1 MAQSDLPRPL
11 RILRKRLRA
20 LGLMPPASTRPR
32 VTGSAAWLRL
42 ANAAG
47 PHLAD
52 AFKRHTP
59 FEAWIEV
66 NTLTDAAELEL
77 RRRLLGT
84 AGLPK
89 ISIITP
95 TYNTDPSLLTAMI
108 ASVQAQIY
116 DNWELCVADD
126 GSTNNAVRDCLEHWS
141 KIDPRIK
148 WTQHEV
154 NRGISEATNS
164 AVQIASGEI
173 IAFVDHDDLITKDC
187 LAEVAL
193 YYASRSDTDMLY
205 SDDDKIDMLGVRSQ
219 PQFKPDWSPILLLSY
234 MYMSH
239 LLTVR
244 RELFEKLGGFRS
256 EFDGSQDYDFAL
268 RASEHCRHIGHIP
281 RILYH
286 WRAAPGSTA
295 TSGDAKPESFE
306 AGRKAVEE
314 ALARRSIS
322 GRVEHPA
329 WAQAAKVGMFSIRF
343 PDNGPSV
350 TIVIPTYNHAA
361 LLRECIESISST
373 TYKNFDII
381 VADNNSDEIETIEYL
396 KSLKSNKNIKLIKV
410 ANGPNGFSF
419 SDIVNKA
426 SKHVDAE
433 YILLLNNDTQVISP
447 HWLSQMVG
455 FAKMEGVGAVGA
467 RLHFEDGTLQ
477 HAGIVHGYHEGLVG
491 HAFRAAPP
499 HDWGYMGFVR
509 SSREYSAVTAA
520 CLLTRRDLFEDM
532 GGFNTKEFSVA
543 YNDVDYC
550 YRLIDRDLR
559 CIYCADADLFH
570 FESKSR
576 GPIDDPREV
585 LALRRRYGNRND
597 PWYNPNLSLRNEQF
611 QIETRRLA
619 PRTTSPVCTAFVSHN
634 LNFEGAPNTLFDLVL
649 GLKNA
654 GAVDP
659 IVLAPCDGPLRQ
671 AYEAHGVPVI
681 LFDAPPVG
689 AAAET
694 FQQIRSRFSAR
705 LSGLGVNVVV
715 ANTLTM
721 FFAIGAAK
729 ECGLSSIW
737 CQHES
742 EPWESYFD
750 AERPEVRLH
759 AYASFG
765 QAYRVTYV
773 AQATMKAWAPVQT
786 RANAQVIRHGIPAA
800 RMDAERSRW
809 SRQDARAQL
818 DASPQDTVIILMGTV
833 CRRKGQMDLLGA
845 VAEASAGA
853 LKDTRVFIVGALAER
868 DYVDEIQRAHASLP
882 PELQNKV
889 TIVGSAP
896 DMALYYAAAD
906 LLVCTSRIESAPRI
920 LVEAMAFDL
929 PIITTPVFGIPELVD
944 EGRNALFYEPGDT
957 STLLG
962 LILKLAQNSDERAR
976 LAAISRAC
984 LESRP
989 GYTEMIEQ
997 YAQLISEAAQL
1008 RRTPSGCHKD

>member
-1 MAQSDLPRPL
+1 
-11 RILRKRLRA
+11 
-20 LGLMPPASTRPR
+20 MPPASASPR
-32 VTGSAAWLRL
+32 AKDGAVWQRL
-42 ANAAG
+42 VNTAG
-47 PHLAD
+47 PDLAD
-52 AFKRHTP
+52 FFKQRTP

-66 NTLTDAAELEL
+66 NTLTDVAELQI
-77 RRRLLGT
+77 RRRLL
-84 AGLPK
+84 AAADLPK
-89 ISIITP
+89 ISVITP
-95 TYNTDPSLLTAMI
+95 TYNTNPSLLTAMI
-108 ASVQAQIY
+108 VSVRSQIY
-116 DNWELCVADD
+116 DNWELCVVDD
-126 GSTNNAVRDCLEHWS
+126 GSTDSAVRDCLEHWS
-141 KIDPRIK
+141 EIDSRIK

-164 AVQIASGEI
+164 AVRLASGEI

-187 LAEVAL
+187 LAEVAI
-193 YYASRSDTDMLY
+193 YYASRPDTDMLY

-219 PQFKPDWSPILLLSY
+219 PQFKPDWSPTLLLSY

-244 RELFEKLGGFRS
+244 RKLFENLGGFRS
-256 EFDGSQDYDFAL
+256 AFDGSQDYDFAL

-286 WRAAPGSTA
+286 WRATPSSTA

-314 ALARRSIS
+314 ALARRSLS

-329 WAQAAKVGMFSIRF
+329 WAQAAKVGMFSVRF
-343 PDNGPSV
+343 PDDGPSV
-350 TIVIPTYNHAA
+350 TIIIPTYNHAA
-361 LLRECIESISST
+361 LLKGCMDSLSST
-373 TYKNFDII
+373 TYKNFNILI
-381 VADNNSDEIETIEYL
+381 ADNDSDEIDAINYIKYIESTNIATVL
-396 KSLKSNKNIKLIKV
+396 KIS
-410 ANGPNGFSF
+410 NGPNGFSF

-426 SKHVDAE
+426 SRHVKTD

-455 FAKMEGVGAVGA
+455 FAEMEGVGAVGA
-467 RLHFEDGTLQ
+467 KLYFEDKTLQ
-477 HAGIVHGYHEGLVG
+477 HAGIVHGYHEGLAG

-520 CLLTRRDLFEDM
+520 CLLTKRDLFEEM
-532 GGFNTKEFSVA
+532 NGFNTDEFAVA

-550 YRLIDRDLR
+550 YRLVDRGLR
-559 CIYCADADLFH
+559 CIYCADAELFH

-576 GPIDDPREV
+576 GPVDDPREV
-585 LALRRRYGNRND
+585 LALRRHYGNRGD

-611 QIETRRLA
+611 QIETRRLELNA
-619 PRTTSPVCTAFVSHN
+619 ASPVRTAFVSHN

-649 GLKNA
+649 GLRDS
-654 GAVDP
+654 GVIDP
-659 IVLAPCDGPLRQ
+659 IILAPCDGPLRQ
-671 AYEAHGVPVI
+671 AYEAHSVPVI

-689 AAAET
+689 AAIET
-694 FQQIRSRFSAR
+694 FEEIRRRLSAR
-705 LSGLGVNVVV
+705 LAALGVDVVV
-715 ANTLTM
+715 ANTLPM
-721 FFAIGAAK
+721 FFAIGAARD
-729 ECGLSSIW
+729 CGLSSIW

-773 AQATMKAWAPVQT
+773 AEATMKAWAPVQT

-800 RMDAERSRW
+800 RMNAERSRW
-809 SRQDARAQL
+809 SRTDARAQL
-818 DASPQDTVIILMGTV
+818 GVSSQDTVVILMGTV
-833 CRRKGQMDLLGA
+833 CRRKGQMDLLTAIG
-845 VAEASAGA
+845 EAPAGA
-853 LKDTRVFIVGALAER
+853 LKGMKFFIVGALAEP
-868 DYVDEIQRAHASLP
+868 DYVNEIQKAHDSLP
-882 PELQNKV
+882 PEIQANV
-889 TIVGSAP
+889 SIVGAAP

-906 LLVCTSRIESAPRI
+906 LSVCTSRIESAPRI
-920 LVEAMAFDL
+920 IVEAMAFGL
-929 PIITTPVFGIPELVD
+929 PLITTPVFGIPEMVD

-957 STLLG
+957 STLSG
-962 LILKLAQNSDERAR
+962 LILNLAQNSDQRSR
-976 LAAISRAC
+976 FAAISRAS

-989 GYTEMIEQ
+989 GYAEMIKQ
-997 YAQLISEAAQL
+997 YAQIISEAAQL
-1008 RRTPSGCHKD
+1008 RSPPQQSDRRKD

>member
-20 LGLMPPASTRPR
+20 LGLMPPASVSPR
-32 VTGSAAWLRL
+32 ATGDAAWQRLTNMAGPDL
-42 ANAAG
+42 ANS
-47 PHLAD
+47 
-52 AFKRHTP
+52 FKQHTL

-66 NTLTDAAELEL
+66 NTLTDAAEWQL
-77 RRRLLGT
+77 RRRLLAT
-84 AGLPK
+84 ADLPK
-89 ISIITP
+89 ISVITP

-108 ASVQAQIY
+108 ASVRSQIY

-126 GSTNNAVRDCLEHWS
+126 GSTNSAVRDCLEHWS
-141 KIDPRIK
+141 GIDPRIK
-148 WTQHEV
+148 WTRHDV

-164 AVQIASGEI
+164 AVHLASGEV

-187 LAEVAL
+187 LAEVAI
-193 YYASRSDTDMLY
+193 YYASRPDTDMLY
-205 SDDDKIDMLGVRSQ
+205 SDDDKIDMLGARSQ
-219 PQFKPDWSPILLLSY
+219 PQFKPDWSPTLLLSY

-244 RELFEKLGGFRS
+244 RELFENLGGFRS
-256 EFDGSQDYDFAL
+256 AFDGSQDYDFAL

-322 GRVEHPA
+322 GRVEQPA
-329 WAQAAKVGMFSIRF
+329 WAQAAKVGMFSIHF
-343 PDNGPSV
+343 PDDGPSV

-361 LLRECIESISST
+361 LLKGCMKSLSST
-373 TYKNFDII
+373 TYNNFDILI
-381 VADNNSDEIETIEYL
+381 VDNNSDEIDAIEYIESI
-396 KSLKSNKNIKLIKV
+396 KSQGNVNVIKI
-410 ANGPNGFSF
+410 ANGPSGFSF

-426 SKHVDAE
+426 SKHVSSE

-447 HWLSQMVG
+447 QWLSQMVG
-455 FAKMEGVGAVGA
+455 FAQMERVGAVGA
-467 RLHFEDGTLQ
+467 RLYFEDGTLQ

-520 CLLTRRDLFEDM
+520 CLLTRRDLFEEM
-532 GGFNTKEFSVA
+532 GGFNTNEFPVA

-550 YRLIDRDLR
+550 YRLVDRDLR
-559 CIYCADADLFH
+559 CIYCADAELFH

-576 GPIDDPREV
+576 GPIDDPREI
-585 LALRRRYGNRND
+585 LALRERYGNRND

-611 QIETRRLA
+611 QIETRRLELNAA
-619 PRTTSPVCTAFVSHN
+619 PPVRTAFVSHN

-649 GLKNA
+649 GLRDG

-659 IVLAPCDGPLRQ
+659 IILAPCDGPLRQ

-689 AAAET
+689 AAIDT
-694 FQQIRSRFSAR
+694 FQQIRSRLSAR
-705 LSGLGVNVVV
+705 LSGLGVDVVV
-715 ANTLTM
+715 ANTLPM
-721 FFAIGAAK
+721 FFAIGAARD
-729 ECGLSSIW
+729 CGLSSIW

-750 AERPEVRLH
+750 AERPEIRLH

-773 AQATMKAWAPVQT
+773 AEATMKAWAPVQT

-800 RMDAERSRW
+800 RMNAERSRW
-809 SRQDARAQL
+809 SRTDARARL
-818 DASPQDTVIILMGTV
+818 GASPQDIVVILMGTV
-833 CRRKGQMDLLGA
+833 CRRKGQMDLLTA
-845 VAEASAGA
+845 VKEAPASA
-853 LKDTRVFIVGALAER
+853 LKGIKFFIVGALGER
-868 DYVDEIQRAHASLP
+868 DYVDEIQRAHTSLP
-882 PELQNKV
+882 TELQANV
-889 TIVGSAP
+889 SIVGSAP

-906 LLVCTSRIESAPRI
+906 LSVCTSRIESAPRI
-920 LVEAMAFDL
+920 IVEAMAFGL
-929 PIITTPVFGIPELVD
+929 PIITTPVFGIPEMVD

-957 STLLG
+957 RALLG
-962 LILKLAQNSDERAR
+962 LILNLARNSDQRSR
-976 LAAISRAC
+976 LAAISRAS

-997 YAQLISEAAQL
+997 YAQIISEAARL
-1008 RRTPSGCHKD
+1008 RRPPQ